1 MRYLSAAVLAA
12 LATVCVTAPARAAVV
27 VCNGA
32 NCLNTDENVLLTSA
46 TNVSTATGV
55 TNNSGVGVTFTSQE
69 MLGINVDANGQASIS
84 AVDGRLGSLSFVLD
98 AGSSFARAIFN
109 LSPVPGNQANEA
121 TLVTFSYLNADGT
134 AGSQTTG
141 LTNLGLS
148 TNGNNFFGISGN
160 AGERF
165 TGISFNTNNSG
176 SAGIDAFQQLRLGGV
191 TSAVPEPTTW
201 AMMLIGFG
209 AVGFAMR
216 KRPSRRLQMA

>member
-1 MRYLSAAVLAA
+1 
-12 LATVCVTAPARAAVV
+12 
-27 VCNGA
+27 
-32 NCLNTDENVLLTSA
+32 
-46 TNVSTATGV
+46 
-55 TNNSGVGVTFTSQE
+55 
-69 MLGINVDANGQASIS
+69 
-84 AVDGRLGSLSFVLD
+84 
-98 AGSSFARAIFN
+98 
-109 LSPVPGNQANEA
+109 
-121 TLVTFSYLNADGT
+121 LVTFSYLNADGT